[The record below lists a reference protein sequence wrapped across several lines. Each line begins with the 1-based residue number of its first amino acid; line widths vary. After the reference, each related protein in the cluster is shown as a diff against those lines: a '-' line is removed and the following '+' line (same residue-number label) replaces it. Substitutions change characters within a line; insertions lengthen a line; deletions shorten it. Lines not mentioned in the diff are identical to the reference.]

1 MTYRTNL
8 RVPKPTTKIEQE
20 NVFPTIFL
28 KEYSAI
34 EIDKSGY
41 LHISHPDFDYHQS
54 YWKIADIQAIIA
66 FEPLQIDSSLITTF
80 MRSQIPIVILDN
92 KGGVLG
98 RIEPSYKIR
107 PDILQA
113 QSLMSSEQKV
123 RIMQAV
129 AWSKLRRLRRF
140 LSRSSRQNSEELTET
155 CQKLKEAINLV
166 YRQDTVDSLQ
176 GMMGHGMALFY
187 NALPNC
193 LNQDWRCTG
202 RRDNSPLSRMLN
214 FSNKLLEES
223 VKIAINS
230 VGLNPVYGYWHSSY
244 TNQLGLV
251 ADFVSEFQLFA
262 EGAVVRVCNRG
273 QVVPKDFD
281 NCWESEYLPSI
292 AVKAIADS
300 FEKKMNER
308 FTYPHTNLNC
318 SYQELLY
325 LQAKQLTW
333 FLTGEIDEYYSP
345 DIK

>member
-1 MTYRTNL
+1 MKYRTNI
-8 RVPKPTTKIEQE
+8 RVPKPSTKIEQE
-20 NVFPTIFL
+20 KVLPTIFL
-28 KEYSAI
+28 KEYSTI

-41 LHISHPDFDYHQS
+41 IRISHPDFDYNQTLWS
-54 YWKIADIQAIIA
+54 IDDLQAIIA
-66 FEPLQIDSSLITTF
+66 FEPLEFDSNLITTF
-80 MRSQIPIVILDN
+80 MRSQIPIVILDSQ
-92 KGGVLG
+92 GGVLG

-140 LSRSSRQNSEELTET
+140 LSRSSRENSEELTEA
-155 CQKLKEAINLV
+155 CQRLKEAINLV
-166 YRQDTVDSLQ
+166 YRQDNVDSLQ
-176 GMMGHGMALFY
+176 GMIGHGMLLFY
-187 NALPNC
+187 NALPSC
-193 LNQDWRCTG
+193 LNQDWRYTG
-202 RRDNSPLSRMLN
+202 RRENSPIVRMLN

-230 VGLNPVYGYWHSSY
+230 VGLNPAHGYWHSSY
-244 TNQLGLV
+244 KSQLGLV

-262 EGAVVRVCNRG
+262 ESAVVRACNRG

-281 NCWESEYLPSI
+281 NCWDSEHLPKI
-292 AVKAIADS
+292 AVSAIADS